1 MELWEAVKRTRPKL
15 HVFGHIHEAWG
26 AAVVKWKS
34 EDDKNGNGEV
44 ESAKVLEDR
53 RGVEEGWKDS
63 KEERKRKEEK
73 AEKIVKDG
81 YYHLKYDRGE
91 DAEQTLFVNAAVMYA
106 PGYVPWLVDVELPRN
121 DGDGKEKITMADQSN
136 GEANTRPRECLSTN
150 LQHLEL

>member
-1 MELWEAVKRTRPKL
+1 MELWEAVRRTKPKL

-26 AAVVKWKS
+26 AAVVKWKDTS
-34 EDDKNGNGEV
+34 NDGDGEV
-44 ESAKVLEDR
+44 ESKKVLEDR

-73 AEKIVKDG
+73 VEKIVRDG
-81 YYHLKYDRGE
+81 YYHLKYDRDE

-106 PGYVPWLVDVELPRN
+106 PGYVPWLVDVDLPRS
-121 DGDGKEKITMADQSN
+121 DGDGNEKSTMADERN
-136 GEANTRPRECLSTN
+136 GMKANTRPRECLSTS